1 MRTPLLRL
9 AAAATLHVAVV
20 VVLHFGIDFWVSAV
34 LLKIVNKRF
43 VNSVT

>member
-20 VVLHFGIDFWVSAV
+20 VVLH
-34 LLKIVNKRF
+34 RF
-43 VNSVT
+43 LHVWHRFLGQRSPVKDCQ